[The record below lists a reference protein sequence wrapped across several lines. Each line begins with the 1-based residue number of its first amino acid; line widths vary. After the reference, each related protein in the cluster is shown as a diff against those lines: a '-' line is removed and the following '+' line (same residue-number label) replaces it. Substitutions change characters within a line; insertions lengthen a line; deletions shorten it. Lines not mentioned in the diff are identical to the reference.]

1 MSNEETPKFDQQ
13 QTMDSDEELPRTVPL
28 RRMTNIATQEAIEL
42 PDGSEDVETHKLRTV
57 PHSGAVPR
65 PAPRRK
71 PVLPAPASKP
81 MWKSQDRQPPTPVG
95 TRTRLRVLRGL
106 RVNAEFVLNEGA
118 NYMGRRGDEPIDI
131 DLTDQESGDRIWSSR
146 RHAVIYLIGGTL
158 EVEDLHSRNG
168 TFVNRNRLTP
178 GSRRAIQV
186 NDVIQ
191 IGTIQLRVTN

>member
-1 MSNEETPKFDQQ
+1 MSNDPAPKIDQN

-28 RRMTNIATQEAIEL
+28 RRMTNIATQQAIDL
-42 PDGSEDVETHKLRTV
+42 PDGSEEVETHKLRAS
-57 PHSGAVPR
+57 PHSGSVPR

-81 MWKSQDRQPPTPVG
+81 MWKPQDRNPPTPVG
-95 TRTRLRVLRGL
+95 TRTKLRVLRGQ

-131 DLTDQESGDRIWSSR
+131 DLTDQEAGDRIWSSR
-146 RHAVIYLIGGTL
+146 RHAVIYLIAGAL
-158 EVEDLHSRNG
+158 EIEDLHSRNG

-178 GSRRAIQV
+178 GSRRALHV

-191 IGTIQLRVTN
+191 IGTIQLRVTS